1 MSSSNIKSW
10 ADASSDEES
19 DSEHPRI
26 APPPSGLPGSESY
39 SALQQAEETEYYAAD
54 GDGGGGAGGGN
65 LRVMEDLPANP
76 PFTAYVGNVH
86 RDILNSKD
94 FWAELDGMLEDRG
107 CAVEADGQVVPVKIV
122 GTRLITDRNTGQTK
136 GFGYV
141 EFGTPEELLAFIN
154 LGNHQLLGRNLKVDV
169 AAGEP
174 RSGGGGGGGRGG
186 GGGERRRNSHARGN
200 RGEGGGGRYDRQYSD
215 NGDGN
220 YIRRDNRD
228 DAPIDGTQFQ
238 GGRYARSSSSL
249 SIGSGVV
256 GGGSGS
262 LRRNGNGMM
271 KRTDSAAS
279 AGGGGLVVPNSPAK
293 QRPSLKLAP
302 RTKPLEDG
310 NESASRSSIF
320 GDAKPRDET
329 KFEEKKA
336 AAEAAA
342 TTDVTQI
349 REEHIVESVTS
360 SMGAMEVKEESSET
374 KKGANENAEASDSK
388 EEDKNTKEKSTEK
401 QDDFTSISTK
411 AWDRK
416 TSRGTSSRGPSGRG
430 GDRTKDKDSEDRN
443 YKKDGRRDISGRRPF
458 GRGEGRG
465 GGRGDRP
472 RNTDRGGRN
481 NTREA
486 GKRPSASTTKASN
499 GDTAKVGGELV
510 PTSSLSVAAAAV
522 PLKKESKAPPKK
534 ANSFAAFM
542 DESDDE

>member
-1 MSSSNIKSW
+1 M
-10 ADASSDEES
+10 
-19 DSEHPRI
+19 
-26 APPPSGLPGSESY
+26 
-39 SALQQAEETEYYAAD
+39 LQ
-54 GDGGGGAGGGN
+54 
-65 LRVMEDLPANP
+65 
-76 PFTAYVGNVH
+76 
-86 RDILNSKD
+86 
-94 FWAELDGMLEDRG
+94 
-107 CAVEADGQVVPVKIV
+107 
-122 GTRLITDRNTGQTK
+122 
-136 GFGYV
+136 
-141 EFGTPEELLAFIN
+141 LLAFIN
-154 LGNHQLLGRNLKVDV
+154 LGNHQLLGRNLKVDI

-200 RGEGGGGRYDRQYSD
+200 RGEGGGGGRYDRQYSD

-262 LRRNGNGMM
+262 LRRNGSGMM
-271 KRTDSAAS
+271 KRTDSAVS
-279 AGGGGLVVPNSPAK
+279 AGGGGLIVPNSPAK

-310 NESASRSSIF
+310 NGSASRSSIF

-342 TTDVTQI
+342 TADVAQI
-349 REEHIVESVTS
+349 REEHVVESVTALL
-360 SMGAMEVKEESSET
+360 GVMEVKEESSES
-374 KKGANENAEASDSK
+374 KKGPNEEADASDSK
-388 EEDKNTKEKSTEK
+388 EEDKNTKDKSAEK
-401 QDDFTSISTK
+401 QDEFTSISTK
-411 AWDRK
+411 ALDRK
-416 TSRGTSSRGPSGRG
+416 TSRGASSRGPSGRG
-430 GDRTKDKDSEDRN
+430 GDRNKDSEDRN
-443 YKKDGRRDISGRRPF
+443 NRKDGRRDISGRRPF

-465 GGRGDRP
+465 GGGRGDRP

-481 NTREA
+481 TTREA

-510 PTSSLSVAAAAV
+510 PTTSLSVAAAAV